1 MTAISS
7 AISSQPPPLTNM
19 GDRDVSMGKE
29 DFLKLL
35 VAQLQHQDPL
45 NPADPT
51 EFTSQL
57 AQFGQLEQLTNA
69 NKSLEQL
76 SRMSGEME
84 KMSALSLIGQDVI
97 AEGSEFH
104 FNGESMQLGYRIDA
118 PADKVTLYV
127 QNQSGATLTTITAR
141 ETSPGQYF
149 VDWDGYT
156 DVGMPLVPGDYSL
169 VVHAIDGDEKTVDS
183 KSLIKGRVK
192 SVDLNGKPVQLDTSS
207 GTFAMNRIHQAGG
220 GL

>member
-1 MTAISS
+1 MTTISS
-7 AISSQPPPLTNM
+7 AIADQAPPLTNM
-19 GDRDVSMGKE
+19 GGKDVSMGKE

-69 NKSLEQL
+69 NKNLEQL
-76 SRMSGEME
+76 GTMSGEME
-84 KMSALSLIGQDVI
+84 KMSALSLIGQDVV
-97 AEGSEFH
+97 AEGSGFT
-104 FNGESMQLGYRIDA
+104 FNGESMQLGYRLDT

-127 QNQSGATLTTITAR
+127 QNQSGSTLTTITAR
-141 ETSPGQYF
+141 ETDSGQYF

-156 DVGMPLVPGDYSL
+156 DSGMPLVPGDYSL
-169 VVHAIDGDEKTVDS
+169 IVHAMDADEKIIDS
-183 KSLIKGRVK
+183 KSLIKGRVE
-192 SVDLNGKPVQLDTSS
+192 SVDLSGSTVQLDTSS
-207 GTFAMNRIHQAGG
+207 GSFALGNIAQAGG
-220 GL
+220 N

>member
-7 AISSQPPPLTNM
+7 AISEQTPPLTSM
-19 GDRDVSMGKE
+19 GGKDVSMGKE

-51 EFTSQL
+51 EFTAQL

-76 SRMSGEME
+76 GRMSGEME
-84 KMSALSLIGQDVI
+84 KMSALSLIGQDVV
-97 AEGSEFH
+97 AEGSAFH
-104 FNGESMQLGYRIDA
+104 FNGESMQLGYQLDT
-118 PADKVTLYV
+118 PADKVNLYV
-127 QNQSGATLTTITAR
+127 QNQSGSTLTTITGR
-141 ETSPGQYF
+141 ETSSGQYF

-156 DVGMPLVPGDYSL
+156 DSGMPLVPGDYSL
-169 VVHAIDGDEKTVDS
+169 IVHAMDAEEKTIDS
-183 KSLIKGRVK
+183 KSLIKGRVE
-192 SVDLNGKPVQLDTSS
+192 SVDLSGSAVQLDTSS
-207 GTFAMNRIHQAGG
+207 GTFALGKIAQAGG
-220 GL
+220 N

>member
-1 MTAISS
+1 MSTISS
-7 AISSQPPPLTNM
+7 AISAQTPPLTNM
-19 GDRDVSMGKE
+19 GGKDVSMGKE

-51 EFTSQL
+51 EFTAQL

-76 SRMSGEME
+76 GRMSGEME
-84 KMSALSLIGQDVI
+84 KMSALSLIGQDVV
-97 AEGSEFH
+97 AEGSAFH
-104 FNGESMQLGYRIDA
+104 FSGESMQLGYQLDA

-127 QNQSGATLTTITAR
+127 QNQSGSTLTTITGH
-141 ETSPGQYF
+141 ETAPGQYF

-156 DVGMPLVPGDYSL
+156 DSGMPLVPGDYSL
-169 VVHAIDGDEKTVDS
+169 IVHAIDADEKTIDS
-183 KSLIKGRVK
+183 KSLIKGRVE
-192 SVDLNGKPVQLDTSS
+192 SVDLSGSAVQLDTSS
-207 GTFAMNRIHQAGG
+207 GTFALAKIVQAGG
-220 GL
+220 N

>member
-1 MTAISS
+1 MTTISS
-7 AISSQPPPLTNM
+7 AIASQTPPLTNM

-76 SRMSGEME
+76 GRMSGEME
-84 KMSALSLIGQDVI
+84 KMSALNLIGQDVV
-97 AEGSEFH
+97 AEGSAFH
-104 FNGESMQLGYRIDA
+104 FNGESMQLGYHLDT
-118 PADKVTLYV
+118 PAEKVTLYV
-127 QNQSGATLTTITAR
+127 QNQSGSTLTTISAR
-141 ETSPGQYF
+141 QTGSGQYF

-156 DVGMPLVPGDYSL
+156 DSGMPLVPGDYSL
-169 VVHAIDGDEKTVDS
+169 IVHAIDADEKTIDS
-183 KSLIKGRVK
+183 KSLIKGRVE
-192 SVDLNGKPVQLDTSS
+192 SVDLGGSSVQLDTSS
-207 GTFAMNRIHQAGG
+207 GTFALGRITKAGG
-220 GL
+220 S

>member
-1 MTAISS
+1 MTTISS
-7 AISSQPPPLTNM
+7 AISSQTQPLTNM

-76 SRMSGEME
+76 GRMSGEME
-84 KMSALSLIGQDVI
+84 KMSALSLIGQEVI
-97 AEGSEFH
+97 AESSQFS
-104 FNGESMQLGYRIDA
+104 FNGESMQLGYRLDTQA
-118 PADKVTLYV
+118 ENVTLYI
-127 QNQSGATLTTITAR
+127 QNQSGATMTTITGR

-149 VDWDGYT
+149 VDWDGYS
-156 DVGMPLVPGDYSL
+156 DSGMPVPPGTYSL
-169 VVHAIDGDEKTVDS
+169 VIRAADAEERMLTTQGLV
-183 KSLIKGRVK
+183 KGRVG
-192 SVDLNGKPVQLDTSS
+192 SVDMRGSQIQLETSS
-207 GTFAMNRIHQAGG
+207 GTFAMSKIKQAGNS
-220 GL
+220 L

>member
-1 MTAISS
+1 MSTVSS
-7 AISSQPPPLTNM
+7 AIASQTPPLTNM

-76 SRMSGEME
+76 GRMSGEME
-84 KMSALSLIGQDVI
+84 KMSALSLIGQDVV
-97 AEGSEFH
+97 AEQSQFH
-104 FNGESMQLGYRIDA
+104 FNGASMQLGYSIDA
-118 PADKVTLYV
+118 PAEKVTLYV

-169 VVHAIDGDEKTVDS
+169 IVHALDADDKVIDS
-183 KSLIKGRVK
+183 KSLIKGRVNA
-192 SVDLNGKPVQLDTSS
+192 VDLGGQVVQLDTSS
-207 GTFAMNRIHQAGG
+207 GTFAMNRIKQAGG

>member
-1 MTAISS
+1 MMTTISS
-7 AISSQPPPLTNM
+7 AIAAQPPPLTNM

-57 AQFGQLEQLTNA
+57 AQFGQLEQLTNV

-76 SRMSGEME
+76 GRMSGEME
-84 KMSALSLIGQDVI
+84 KMSALSLIGQDVV
-97 AEGSEFH
+97 AEGSAFH
-104 FNGESMQLGYRIDA
+104 FNGESMQLGYRIDT

-127 QNQSGATLTTITAR
+127 QNQSGSTLTTIIAR

-149 VDWDGYT
+149 VDWDGYS
-156 DVGMPLVPGDYSL
+156 DAGMPLVPGDYSL
-169 VVHAIDGDEKTVDS
+169 IIHAIDADERIIDS
-183 KSLIKGRVK
+183 RSLIKGRVE
-192 SVDLNGKPVQLDTSS
+192 SVDLSGSAIQLDTSS
-207 GTFAMNRIHQAGG
+207 GTFALGRIAKAGG
-220 GL
+220 N

>member
-1 MTAISS
+1 MTTISS
-7 AISSQPPPLTNM
+7 AIASPTPPLTNM
-19 GDRDVSMGKE
+19 GNRDVSMGKE

-76 SRMSGEME
+76 GRLSGEME
-84 KMSALSLIGQDVI
+84 KISALSLIGQDVV
-97 AEGSEFH
+97 AEGSGFR
-104 FNGESMQLGYRIDA
+104 FNGESMQLGYRIDT

-127 QNQSGATLTTITAR
+127 QNQSGSTLTTITAR

-149 VDWDGYT
+149 VDWDGYS
-156 DVGMPLVPGDYSL
+156 DAGMPLAPGDYSL
-169 VVHAIDGDEKTVDS
+169 IVHAIDADEKTIDS
-183 KSLIKGRVK
+183 RSLIKGRVE
-192 SVDLNGKPVQLDTSS
+192 SVDLSNSVIQLDTSS
-207 GTFAMNRIHQAGG
+207 GTFALERIARAGG
-220 GL
+220 S

>member
-1 MTAISS
+1 MTEISS
-7 AISSQPPPLTNM
+7 AIAAQAPPLTSM
-19 GDRDVSMGKE
+19 GGKDVSMGKE

-51 EFTSQL
+51 EFTAQL

-76 SRMSGEME
+76 GNMSGEME
-84 KMSALSLIGQDVI
+84 KMSALSLIGQEVV
-97 AEGSEFH
+97 AEGSTFH
-104 FNGESMQLGYRIDA
+104 FNGESMQLGYQLDM

-127 QNQSGATLTTITAR
+127 QNQSGSTLTTITAR
-141 ETSPGQYF
+141 ETSSGQYF

-156 DVGMPLVPGDYSL
+156 DSGMPLVPGDYSL
-169 VVHAIDGDEKTVDS
+169 IVNAIDADEKTMES
-183 KSLIKGRVK
+183 KSLVKGRVE
-192 SVDLNGKPVQLDTSS
+192 SVDLGGTSVQLDTSS
-207 GTFAMNRIHQAGG
+207 GTFALGRITKAGG
-220 GL
+220 S